1 VPETAAVVAKAIQS
15 SARAETKEGQVIT
28 FNRNESRTLSAL
40 RDALLP
46 KLLAG
51 AVRVRP
57 ERMKAEG

>member
-1 VPETAAVVAKAIQS
+1 MMALFYASEY
-15 SARAETKEGQVIT
+15 R
-28 FNRNESRTLSAL
+28 RLDAL

-46 KLLAG
+46 KLLSG